1 MIGGADGYVSRLISF
16 ITTLRG
22 AVWLMLVAIAVF
34 LVAKPDDGEVTV
46 HTQFLLVCFA
56 CLAMAPEFRQEAP
69 SS

>member
-1 MIGGADGYVSRLISF
+1 
-16 ITTLRG
+16 
-22 AVWLMLVAIAVF
+22 MLVAIAVF